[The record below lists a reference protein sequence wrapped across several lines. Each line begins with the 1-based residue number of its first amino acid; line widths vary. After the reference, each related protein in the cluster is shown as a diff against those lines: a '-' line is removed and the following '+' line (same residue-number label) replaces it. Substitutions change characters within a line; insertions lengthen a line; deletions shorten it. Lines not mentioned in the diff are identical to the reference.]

1 MTERG
6 LDFEE
11 LRRTVANLVEE
22 DPGSIGAEANLFTLG
37 LDSIVLMQLVG
48 RWRQAGIEVN
58 FAELAEN
65 PTIGAWSK
73 LMSAREP
80 PAANRT
86 GVDIDIGISIVSD
99 ADGEFPLAV

>member
-37 LDSIVLMQLVG
+37 LDSIVLMQLIG
-48 RWRQAGIEVN
+48 RWRQSGIEVN

-65 PTIGAWSK
+65 PTVDAWAK
-73 LMSAREP
+73 LLSARGPIHRSGGTE
-80 PAANRT
+80 ASTRVDT
-86 GVDIDIGISIVSD
+86 GLDEDV
-99 ADGEFPLAV
+99 EFPLA